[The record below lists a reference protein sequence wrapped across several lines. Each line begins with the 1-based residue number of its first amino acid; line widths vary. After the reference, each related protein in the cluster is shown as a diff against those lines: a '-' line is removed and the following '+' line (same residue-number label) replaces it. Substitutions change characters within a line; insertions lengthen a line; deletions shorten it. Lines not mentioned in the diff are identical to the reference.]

1 MFRHIRIALLAA
13 LLYHV
18 TAGGAQTKS
27 SADAPRHA
35 FSSARVEAKPTTLEQ
50 RAILA
55 FNKAR
60 QSPLELN
67 AFLVRMPKGADLH
80 MHLSGAVY
88 AETFIQDAAQD
99 LLCVHSSTLS
109 FFKPSATIPS
119 VPPQPVCGEGN
130 VRASDAF
137 KDQHLY
143 DSLVDS
149 FSMRSFVASSGTS
162 GHDQFFATFERFG
175 AISKSHTGEW
185 LDEVATRAAA
195 QNEQYLE
202 IMETPV
208 FSEVTHLIAHMGW
221 PATPVDP
228 SLNRTG
234 DATGTTRQD
243 LSRLRETLLDAG
255 LRDEAAI
262 DIKQLDEALAAR
274 DRIEDCGQA
283 SARASCSVKIRF
295 LYQVLRANPP
305 QHVFAQALLAFEV
318 ASQDPRVVGLN
329 FVQPEDAYLSMS
341 EYHRQMLMLDYLHS
355 VYPAVHISL
364 HAGELAP
371 GLVPPAG
378 LRFHIREAVDLGHAE
393 RIGHGVDILYENDPQ
408 ALLKEMADRHIMVE
422 INLTSNDVILGV
434 NTNHHSLPA
443 YLAAGVPAA
452 LSTDD
457 EGVSRIDLTHEYTRA
472 ATDFHLTYLELKKM
486 ARTSLEHSFLPGAS
500 LWRQPDRFDQAVP
513 ECGAQR
519 PGAAD
524 PDARCLRFLR
534 SSERAAQ
541 QWELEH
547 RYLVFESSL
556 Y

>member
-1 MFRHIRIALLAA
+1 MFRHVPIALLVA
-13 LLYHV
+13 LLCPV
-18 TAGGAQTKS
+18 GAGRAQTRS
-27 SADAPRHA
+27 SPHA
-35 FSSARVEAKPTTLEQ
+35 ARNASFATRLATQPTQQER
-50 RAILA
+50 RAIRA
-55 FNKAR
+55 FNEAR
-60 QSPLELN
+60 RSPIELN

-99 LLCVHSSTLS
+99 LLCVHLSTLS
-109 FFKPSATIPS
+109 FFKPSATTLS
-119 VPPQPVCGEGN
+119 LPPQPVCGEGN
-130 VRASDAF
+130 FRASDAF
-137 KDQHLY
+137 QDQHLY

-149 FSMRSFVASSGTS
+149 FSMRSFVASSGNS
-162 GHDQFFATFERFG
+162 GHDHFFGTFERFG
-175 AISKSHTGEW
+175 GIDKAHTGEW
-185 LDEVATRAAA
+185 LDEVATRAAV

-208 FSEVTHLIAHMGW
+208 FSDVAHLVEHMGW
-221 PATPVDP
+221 PTTPVDP

-262 DIKQLDEALAAR
+262 DRRQLDEALAAR
-274 DRIEDCGQA
+274 DSMENCGHA
-283 SARASCSVKIRF
+283 NARASCSVKIRF

-305 QHVFAQALLAFEV
+305 QHVFAQTLLAFEV

-341 EYHRQMLMLDYLHS
+341 EYHRQMRMLDYLHS

-378 LRFHIREAVDLGHAE
+378 LRFHIREAIDLGHAE
-393 RIGHGVDILYENDPQ
+393 RIGHGVDIMYETDPQ
-408 ALLKEMADRHIMVE
+408 ALLKEMADRHVLVE

-472 ATDFHLTYLELKKM
+472 ATDFNLTYLDLKRM
-486 ARTSLEHSFLPGAS
+486 ARASLEHSFLPGAS
-500 LWRQPDRFDQAVP
+500 LWRQPDRFDRMVP
-513 ECGAQR
+513 DCAGQQ
-519 PGAAD
+519 PDAAD

-534 SSERAAQ
+534 SSEKAAQ

-547 RYLVFESSL
+547 RYRVFESSL
-556 Y
+556 